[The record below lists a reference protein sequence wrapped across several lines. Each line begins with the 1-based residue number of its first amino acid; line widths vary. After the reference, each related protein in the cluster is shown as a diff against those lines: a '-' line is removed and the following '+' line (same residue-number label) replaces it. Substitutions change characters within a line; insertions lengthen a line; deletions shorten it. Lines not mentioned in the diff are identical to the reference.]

1 MRIIKEKCLYRHK
14 AYKCI
19 TTPKCVDELKL
30 EQMQEKQSE
39 HAVNPQTATRAILK
53 KKRTYM
59 KKPTHAN
66 KKQHKKT
73 IQLQRRNHI
82 IQ

>member
-30 EQMQEKQSE
+30 EQMQEK
-39 HAVNPQTATRAILK
+39 
-53 KKRTYM
+53 
-59 KKPTHAN
+59 
-66 KKQHKKT
+66 
-73 IQLQRRNHI
+73 
-82 IQ
+82 